1 MQLRDITFS
10 AAVGSYTFSDTTATR
25 SQKSS
30 TVKRVENCPPA
41 LSDLM
46 TAAFYI
52 FVDTSVSAFRGR
64 RREWINARER
74 QEVKMMKKLLLATES
89 AQYENRAAKIENDL
103 NLLKWRVG
111 TNVAIALI
119 VLTFALRGHGA

>member
-1 MQLRDITFS
+1 
-10 AAVGSYTFSDTTATR
+10 
-25 SQKSS
+25 
-30 TVKRVENCPPA
+30 
-41 LSDLM
+41 
-46 TAAFYI
+46 
-52 FVDTSVSAFRGR
+52 
-64 RREWINARER
+64 
-74 QEVKMMKKLLLATES
+74 MMKKLLLATES